1 MRRLKRRVGQLTDE
15 RLPDKGFFPFESVNA
30 NLACP
35 RIGSVWHGAYLNLVN
50 APESNLY
57 ESLPWLVKLRL
68 QKLERV
74 FPPAEVSPIV
84 RSLTM
89 LLQQASLAR
98 NNSPSSVGLRILCRN
113 ARLISITVG
122 FCFDFF

>member
-35 RIGSVWHGAYLNLVN
+35 RIGSVWHGTYLTLVN

-84 RSLTM
+84 PIFDDAFAASQLGAQQLAFLCGAKNSVPQRSVDQHHRWV
-89 LLQQASLAR
+89 LL
-98 NNSPSSVGLRILCRN
+98 
-113 ARLISITVG
+113 
-122 FCFDFF
+122 